1 MSQTVLPVNSSTLI
15 IQVQPPTQATPVGAV
30 TNAPVPVYVQP
41 VPGVSPLHG
50 VSPFQAFLKGQPK
63 ALGTVQIVI
72 GLLTLLFGI
81 VLTIHADSVTII
93 SGIPYWGSL
102 IVKGSLGMNIFSA
115 ISAGCTIIIIPF
127 DLALGPLYNYCY
139 NMDCYDFKERYTT
152 LFVGIGTVLLI
163 FALLEFIISICLS
176 GYACKVACYCCSQNI
191 QVQILNQTGNPG
203 NPMGGSPSNVQ
214 HFHNSNNGKP
224 SLWKDPTCIYKT
236 DGSDLRPSLRLL
248 RQSITSLIA
257 ALRSDFD
264 HGWETDIEV
273 LVFLYWLAHAASYRV
288 VSMAFDI
295 PKSTVHDIVHRICI
309 LKRVIT
315 FPTPDDLEEVG
326 AGFAQLAGSPA
337 FCTVAGAIEGCH
349 IWIKAPASDAP
360 CYFNRKLFHSV
371 QLQAITDHK
380 GKFIDIFVGAFRM
393 LKTRWRSIFFKT
405 LEVSPAFVPE
415 VVACCAVL
423 HNLCLQNGDIVDAE
437 VVEDP
442 ADDPPEPQNTEAS
455 TGEDVWDNLAAA
467 V

>member
-1 MSQTVLPVNSSTLI
+1 M
-15 IQVQPPTQATPVGAV
+15 
-30 TNAPVPVYVQP
+30 
-41 VPGVSPLHG
+41 
-50 VSPFQAFLKGQPK
+50 
-63 ALGTVQIVI
+63 
-72 GLLTLLFGI
+72 
-81 VLTIHADSVTII
+81 
-93 SGIPYWGSL
+93 
-102 IVKGSLGMNIFSA
+102 
-115 ISAGCTIIIIPF
+115 
-127 DLALGPLYNYCY
+127 
-139 NMDCYDFKERYTT
+139 R
-152 LFVGIGTVLLI
+152 
-163 FALLEFIISICLS
+163 LS
-176 GYACKVACYCCSQNI
+176 
-191 QVQILNQTGNPG
+191 
-203 NPMGGSPSNVQ
+203 
-214 HFHNSNNGKP
+214 
-224 SLWKDPTCIYKT
+224 
-236 DGSDLRPSLRLL
+236 

-295 PKSTVHDIVHRICI
+295 PKSTVHDIVHRISRAVICI

-337 FCTVAGAIEGCH
+337 FCTVAGAIDGCH
-349 IWIKAPASDAP
+349 IRIKAPASDAP

-380 GKFIDIFVGAFRM
+380 GKFIDIFVGYPGSVHDARVLKNSPVYTGRLYPPAGKCILGDGGYPCLSAPICLITPYREPVQNPVQARFNAKHAYARNIVERAFGM
-393 LKTRWRSIFFKT
+393 LKTRWRSIFFKA

-455 TGEDVWDNLAAA
+455 AGEDVRDNLAAA
-467 V
+467 VSAPDNCVPALHEHDYL

>member
-102 IVKGSLGMNIFSA
+102 IYITAGSLCIAAENKANSPCGLCLVKGSLGMNIFSA

-176 GYACKVACYCCSQNI
+176 GYACKVACYCCSQVPYVP
-191 QVQILNQTGNPG
+191 QVLPQLPCDFRRCHYNDINHSEIPVVS
-203 NPMGGSPSNVQ
+203 SPST
-214 HFHNSNNGKP
+214 HHP
-224 SLWKDPTCIYKT
+224 
-236 DGSDLRPSLRLL
+236 
-248 RQSITSLIA
+248 
-257 ALRSDFD
+257 
-264 HGWETDIEV
+264 
-273 LVFLYWLAHAASYRV
+273 
-288 VSMAFDI
+288 
-295 PKSTVHDIVHRICI
+295 
-309 LKRVIT
+309 
-315 FPTPDDLEEVG
+315 
-326 AGFAQLAGSPA
+326 
-337 FCTVAGAIEGCH
+337 
-349 IWIKAPASDAP
+349 
-360 CYFNRKLFHSV
+360 
-371 QLQAITDHK
+371 LQTI
-380 GKFIDIFVGAFRM
+380 
-393 LKTRWRSIFFKT
+393 
-405 LEVSPAFVPE
+405 
-415 VVACCAVL
+415 L
-423 HNLCLQNGDIVDAE
+423 HNTVNV
-437 VVEDP
+437 
-442 ADDPPEPQNTEAS
+442 
-455 TGEDVWDNLAAA
+455 
-467 V
+467 

>member
-1 MSQTVLPVNSSTLI
+1 MLQTLLQKRGNISTTVSSTPEGFPLKT
-15 IQVQPPTQATPVGAV
+15 VRDVELMEEKLANPNFMAELVAAV
-30 TNAPVPVYVQP
+30 TDIGGATVDE
-41 VPGVSPLHG
+41 
-50 VSPFQAFLKGQPK
+50 ATKRMMTFLLDHALSGQYNFLGRNGKREFK
-63 ALGTVQIVI
+63 ALKLYEVIYGGLKKNAMTSQITRKDAEKAVSKWLI
-72 GLLTLLFGI
+72 GARDRG
-81 VLTIHADSVTII
+81 
-93 SGIPYWGSL
+93 
-102 IVKGSLGMNIFSA
+102 
-115 ISAGCTIIIIPF
+115 
-127 DLALGPLYNYCY
+127 
-139 NMDCYDFKERYTT
+139 
-152 LFVGIGTVLLI
+152 
-163 FALLEFIISICLS
+163 
-176 GYACKVACYCCSQNI
+176 
-191 QVQILNQTGNPG
+191 
-203 NPMGGSPSNVQ
+203 
-214 HFHNSNNGKP
+214 
-224 SLWKDPTCIYKT
+224 
-236 DGSDLRPSLRLL
+236 DGSDLRPSLWLSQ
-248 RQSITSLIA
+248 QSITSLIA

-295 PKSTVHDIVHRICI
+295 PKSTVHDIVHRISRAVICI

-315 FPTPDDLEEVG
+315 IPTPDDLEEVG

-337 FCTVAGAIEGCH
+337 FCTVAGAIDGCH
-349 IWIKAPASDAP
+349 IRIKAPASDAP

-380 GKFIDIFVGAFRM
+380 GKFIDIFVGYPGSVHDARVLKNSPVYTGRLYPPAGKCILGDGGYPCLSAPICLITPYREPVQNPVQARFNAKHARARNVVERAFGM
-393 LKTRWRSIFFKT
+393 LKTCWRSIFFKA

-467 V
+467 VSAPDNCVPALHEHDYL